1 MKRKR
6 NIILEITKK
15 GKKIKKFL
23 NKRMKETINE
33 YYNI

>member
-6 NIILEITKK
+6 NIILEIIKK
-15 GKKIKKFL
+15 GKKIKFL
-23 NKRMKETINE
+23 NKRMKETVSK